1 MISEM
6 EFETKKKINP
16 AGNLGAMMDVT
27 AEEMFVDKSQAAAQD
42 HYLTYCQ
49 GAALLAVEAED
60 SAHEMREKLNAMYA
74 PAALSENFQQLEDS
88 YNACRLLEGQDPYAF
103 VMDLRR
109 HNKRLTKVDA
119 KYKRDEMTLK
129 VHVMGHLPQEYCA
142 LQTKYRGEALD
153 KVTLKVLKMDLHGEF
168 LELQKRG
175 IYKEGKGGEYVMAAT
190 QGGFKFKGKCFNC
203 GKEGHRK
210 SECHKPLKQRTM

>member
-1 MISEM
+1 
-6 EFETKKKINP
+6 
-16 AGNLGAMMDVT
+16 MDVT

-74 PAALSENFQQLEDS
+74 PAALSENVQQLEDS

-129 VHVMGHLPQEYCA
+129 VHVMGHLPKEYCA
-142 LQTKYRGEALD
+142 LQTKYQGEALD